1 MPRVKKIVKTKRFC
15 VQNQKTKRCVR
26 SVEKNDSSQM
36 CNFFNKSQRCRKSK
50 NNVSFVTF
58 KSYKMKKM
66 VRSYLTKKIVD
77 RPLDKIIAS
86 AEKTQS
92 YEDTLQ
98 MLFENKRKTPAEIK
112 NDFLD
117 EVLDLASNEA
127 RDNEGS
133 DIITMKSLKSM
144 IKVNSGF
151 EFLL

>member
-15 VQNQKTKRCVR
+15 VQNQKTKRCIR

-98 MLFENKRKTPAEIK
+98 VLFENKRKTPAEIK
-112 NDFLD
+112 NNFLD
-117 EVLDLASNEA
+117 EVLELASNEA

-144 IKVNSGF
+144 IKVNAGF